1 MAAEEYAKPGDE
13 IRAVRYDAD
22 NYAWILAAGSENV
35 IVIDPGSARAV
46 GEALARAHKKPIAFL
61 CTHSDSD
68 HILGLA
74 ALAGK
79 FPDACVAAHHEFA
92 GTLPRGAKRCHDNEA
107 VQFGTR
113 RITCLE
119 TPGHS
124 GDSMCFLTDTGA
136 LFTGDTLF
144 AAGCGRVRGNAYA
157 AMFESLCRI
166 AALPADTR
174 IYPGH
179 DYLEENLRFA
189 MTLPHD
195 AELLGKR
202 RDALA
207 PAARTPSRLRK
218 DSAVHG
224 SALAEEKEPPS
235 TLALEL
241 ATNPFLRAMDPDFR
255 QSLQSLKSLGAGE
268 SAPDVF
274 TMLRVR
280 KNSFI

>member
-1 MAAEEYAKPGDE
+1 MAEEYSPGMSNIKSGSE

-22 NYAWILAAGSENV
+22 NYAWILEAGSENV

-46 GEALARAHKKPIAFL
+46 GEALARAHTKPIAFL

-79 FPDACVAAHHEFA
+79 FPDADIVAHYKFA
-92 GTLPRGAKRCHDNEA
+92 GTLPRGAKRCHDNEI

-113 RITCLE
+113 RVTCLE

-124 GDSMCFLTDTGA
+124 GDSMCFLTDEGA

-144 AAGCGRVRGNAYA
+144 AAGCGRVRGNAYS
-157 AMFESLCRI
+157 AMFESLRRI

-189 MTLPHD
+189 ATLPHD
-195 AELLGKR
+195 TELLGKR
-202 RDALA
+202 RE
-207 PAARTPSRLRK
+207 S
-218 DSAVHG
+218 
-224 SALAEEKEPPS
+224 KEPPS

-241 ATNPFLRAMDPDFR
+241 ATNPFLRAMDPGFR
-255 QSLQSLKSLGAGE
+255 QSLKSLKSLDASE
-268 SAPDVF
+268 SALDVF

>member
-1 MAAEEYAKPGDE
+1 MSDEKTGGE

-22 NYAWILAAGSENV
+22 NYAWILAAGSENA

-46 GEALARAHKKPIAFL
+46 EEALARAHKKPIAFL

-68 HILGLA
+68 HIMGLA

-79 FPDACVAAHHEFA
+79 FPDAGIAAHHGFT
-92 GTLPRGAKRCHDNEA
+92 GTLPRGAKRCHDNET
-107 VQFGTR
+107 VQFGTK

-124 GDSMCFLTDTGA
+124 GDSMCFLTDEGA

-144 AAGCGRVRGNAYA
+144 AAGCGRVRGNAYS
-157 AMFESLCRI
+157 AMFQSLSRI

-189 MTLPHD
+189 ATLPHD

-202 RDALA
+202 RA
-207 PAARTPSRLRK
+207 
-218 DSAVHG
+218 
-224 SALAEEKEPPS
+224 ALAEGKEPPS
-235 TLALEL
+235 ALAMEL
-241 ATNPFLRAMDPDFR
+241 ATNPFLRAMDSDFR
-255 QSLQSLKSLGAGE
+255 QSLKTPDARAGKSAQ
-268 SAPDVF
+268 DVF